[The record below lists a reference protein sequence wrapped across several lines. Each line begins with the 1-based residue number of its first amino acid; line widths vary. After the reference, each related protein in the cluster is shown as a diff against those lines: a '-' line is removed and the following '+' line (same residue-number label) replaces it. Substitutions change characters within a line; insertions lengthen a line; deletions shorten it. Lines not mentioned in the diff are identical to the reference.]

1 MLSEN
6 IKEKENRLLQ
16 LAYAPVRN
24 RVAHAILKYGT
35 EDQNKNLSIT
45 GITRDDRACIVGSTK
60 ESLIRILTEFKRDGL
75 IQSDGRNIVIL
86 NQKDLK
92 RTASGF

>member
-1 MLSEN
+1 
-6 IKEKENRLLQ
+6 
-16 LAYAPVRN
+16 
-24 RVAHAILKYGT
+24 
-35 EDQNKNLSIT
+35 
-45 GITRDDRACIVGSTK
+45 VGSTK